1 MIYRG
6 ILVLALFV
14 YIAWQGM
21 GLKDITRSVYYTE
34 LKEFYKE
41 YSGEI
46 DEERL
51 AVYETMVADVMEAEK
66 KYLAAQTEYTE
77 GRMNVLDYEDALNEY
92 KSYEIERRITDTLKQ
107 KVDLADEMAEKG
119 IKLWFADTD
128 GVNHLLGDISR
139 TKRIINDLMA
149 LFVII
154 LLVAVSY
161 THLDVYKR
169 QL

>member
-1 MIYRG
+1 MARAAWFNAAGYKIKSVSYTHLDVYKRQGFELYKFLVIYRG

-92 KSYEIERRITDTLKQ
+92 CLLYTSVTD
-107 KVDLADEMAEKG
+107 
-119 IKLWFADTD
+119 
-128 GVNHLLGDISR
+128 
-139 TKRIINDLMA
+139 
-149 LFVII
+149 
-154 LLVAVSY
+154 
-161 THLDVYKR
+161 
-169 QL
+169 

>member
-1 MIYRG
+1 
-6 ILVLALFV
+6 
-14 YIAWQGM
+14 
-21 GLKDITRSVYYTE
+21 
-34 LKEFYKE
+34 
-41 YSGEI
+41 
-46 DEERL
+46 
-51 AVYETMVADVMEAEK
+51 
-66 KYLAAQTEYTE
+66 
-77 GRMNVLDYEDALNEY
+77 MNVLDYEDALNEY

-154 LLVAVSY
+154 LLVVLYQAGEKKSGMKNAY
-161 THLDVYKR
+161 TKLR
-169 QL
+169 QRTRESL